1 MRRFTPR
8 IALAAVLLVAALG
21 AGTAP
26 IFLRPAAI
34 DSVKL
39 LPAPVAE
46 NSAEA
51 KAEIDLLL
59 ALQTSRTPAEIARV
73 KSEAGL
79 KFTAFESVFGKWF
92 TAENLPQTDAFFKTV
107 DAEIKIF
114 TRPAKDHFRRRRPA
128 LVDKRIKPLF
138 DVGNDPSYP
147 SGHAT
152 RGMVFALVL
161 ADAFPEKREALLTRG
176 LEIGWDRCIA
186 GVHYP
191 SDVVAGRVLGQA
203 VAQALLE
210 SPAFKKELDKA
221 KAEIEAAE
229 KAHPADGEK

>member
-8 IALAAVLLVAALG
+8 IALAAVFLVAVLG

-26 IFLRPAAI
+26 LFLRPAAI
-34 DSVKL
+34 DPIKL
-39 LPAPVAE
+39 LPAPAAE
-46 NSAEA
+46 NSAET
-51 KAEIDLLL
+51 KAEIDALL
-59 ALQTSRTPAEIARV
+59 ALQAARTPAEVARA
-73 KSEAGL
+73 KSEVDL
-79 KFTAFESVFGKWF
+79 KFTAFESAFGKWF
-92 TAENLPQTDAFFKTV
+92 SAKNLPQTDALCKTLEG
-107 DAEIKIF
+107 EIKVF
-114 TRPAKDHFRRRRPA
+114 SRPAKDHFRRRRPPA
-128 LVDKRIKPLF
+128 VDKRLKPLF

-210 SPAFKKELDKA
+210 SPAFKKELDKV
-221 KAEIEAAE
+221 KTEIEAAE
-229 KAHPADGEK
+229 KSHPADGEK